1 MAGRRKCPDTAAFS
15 VLREGVPLE
24 APVDHRT
31 PRTSEL
37 LAAVLSA
44 QEGDKVAIGDLINAL
59 RNRAFGITFLLF
71 GIPNCIPMPPGIP
84 VVCGIVLGLIGL
96 QMALGRQELWL
107 PERIK
112 RQTFSRSML
121 EAIVTRSRP
130 TIEWFERWS
139 RPRLPQ
145 FAGPTARRIVGAVVV
160 LLGFILLLPI
170 PFLGNLPPGF
180 AVCIFGLG
188 LVERDGGVILAGF
201 FATVL
206 GLLVTAAMSWAI
218 WQGAVAIF

>member
-1 MAGRRKCPDTAAFS
+1 M
-15 VLREGVPLE
+15 
-24 APVDHRT
+24 DHRT

-37 LAAVLSA
+37 LAAVLAA
-44 QEGDKVAIGDLINAL
+44 QEGDKVAIGDLVNAL
-59 RNRAFGITFLLF
+59 RNRAFGILFLIF

-84 VVCGIVLGLIGL
+84 VVCGIVLMLIGL
-96 QMALGRQELWL
+96 QMAVGRQELWL
-107 PERIK
+107 PERIA
-112 RQTFSRSML
+112 RQTFSRAML
-121 EAIVTRSRP
+121 ESIVTRSRP
-130 TIEWFERWS
+130 YIEKLERLS
-139 RPRLPQ
+139 RPRLEP
-145 FAGPTARRIVGAVVV
+145 FAGPTARRIVGATVV

-201 FATVL
+201 CATVL
-206 GLLVTAAMSWAI
+206 GLLITAAMSWAI

>member
-1 MAGRRKCPDTAAFS
+1 M
-15 VLREGVPLE
+15 
-24 APVDHRT
+24 DHRT

-37 LAAVLSA
+37 LAAVLAA
-44 QEGDKVAIGDLINAL
+44 QEGERVAIGDLINAL

-84 VVCGIVLGLIGL
+84 VICGIVLGLIGL
-96 QMALGRQELWL
+96 QMAMGRQELWL
-107 PERIK
+107 PERVA

-139 RPRLPQ
+139 RPRMEM
-145 FAGPTARRIVGAVVV
+145 FAGPTARRVVGAVVV

-188 LVERDGGVILAGF
+188 LVERDGAVILAGF

-206 GLLVTAAMSWAI
+206 GILVTAGMSWAI

>member
-1 MAGRRKCPDTAAFS
+1 M
-15 VLREGVPLE
+15 
-24 APVDHRT
+24 DHRT

-37 LAAVLSA
+37 LAAVLAA
-44 QEGDKVAIGDLINAL
+44 QEGEKVAIGDLVNAL
-59 RNRAFGITFLLF
+59 RNRAFGILFLIF

-84 VVCGIVLGLIGL
+84 VICGIVLGLIGI
-96 QMALGRQELWL
+96 QMVIGRQELWL
-107 PERIK
+107 PERIA

-121 EAIVTRSRP
+121 ETIVTRSRP
-130 TIEWFERWS
+130 YIERFERLS
-139 RPRLPQ
+139 RPRLEQ
-145 FAGPTARRIVGAVVV
+145 FAGPIARRIVGATVV

-206 GLLVTAAMSWAI
+206 GLLITAAMSWAI
-218 WQGAVAIF
+218 WQGAIAIF

>member
-1 MAGRRKCPDTAAFS
+1 M
-15 VLREGVPLE
+15 
-24 APVDHRT
+24 DHRT

-37 LAAVLSA
+37 LAAVLAA
-44 QEGDKVAIGDLINAL
+44 QEADKVAIGDLVNAL
-59 RNRAFGITFLLF
+59 RNRAFGILFLIF

-84 VVCGIVLGLIGL
+84 VICGIILGLIGL

-107 PERIK
+107 PEMIAR
-112 RQTFSRSML
+112 RTFSRSML

-130 TIEWFERWS
+130 WIERFEGWS
-139 RPRLPQ
+139 SPRYEQ
-145 FAGPTARRIVGAVVV
+145 FAGPMARRIVGATVV

-188 LVERDGGVILAGF
+188 LVERDGLVILAGF
-201 FATVL
+201 GATLL
-206 GLLVTAAMSWAI
+206 GLLVTALMSYAI
-218 WQGAVAIF
+218 WYGAVAIF

>member
-1 MAGRRKCPDTAAFS
+1 
-15 VLREGVPLE
+15 
-24 APVDHRT
+24 VDHRT

-37 LAAVLSA
+37 LAAVLAA
-44 QEGDKVAIGDLINAL
+44 QEGERVAIGDLINAL

-84 VVCGIVLGLIGL
+84 VICGIVLGLIGL
-96 QMALGRQELWL
+96 QMAMGRQELWL
-107 PERIK
+107 PDRIS

-121 EAIVTRSRP
+121 DAIVTRSRP

-139 RPRLPQ
+139 RPRLEQ
-145 FAGPTARRIVGAVVV
+145 FAGPTARRVVGSVVV

-206 GLLVTAAMSWAI
+206 GILVTAGMSWAI

>member
-1 MAGRRKCPDTAAFS
+1 M
-15 VLREGVPLE
+15 
-24 APVDHRT
+24 DHRT

-44 QEGDKVAIGDLINAL
+44 QEGERVAIGDLINAL

-84 VVCGIVLGLIGL
+84 VVCGIVLMLIGV

-107 PERIK
+107 PERIS

-121 EAIVTRSRP
+121 DAIITRSRP
-130 TIEWFERWS
+130 SIQWFERWS
-139 RPRLPQ
+139 RPRMER
-145 FAGPTARRIVGAVVV
+145 FAGPTARRVVGATVV

-188 LVERDGGVILAGF
+188 LVERDGAVILAGF
-201 FATVL
+201 FATFL
-206 GLLVTAAMSWAI
+206 GLLITAAMSWAI

>member
-1 MAGRRKCPDTAAFS
+1 M
-15 VLREGVPLE
+15 
-24 APVDHRT
+24 DHRT

-37 LAAVLSA
+37 LAAVLAS
-44 QEGDKVAIGDLINAL
+44 QEGDKVAIGDLVNAL
-59 RNRAFGITFLLF
+59 RNRAFGILFLIF
-71 GIPNCIPMPPGIP
+71 GIPNCIPMPPGVP
-84 VVCGIVLGLIGL
+84 VICGIVLGLIGL
-96 QMALGRQELWL
+96 QMAMGRQELWL
-107 PERIK
+107 PERLA

-121 EAIVTRSRP
+121 DAIVTKSRP
-130 TIEWFERWS
+130 YIEKFERFS
-139 RPRLPQ
+139 RPRMEQ
-145 FAGPTARRIVGAVVV
+145 FAGPIARRVVGATVV

-206 GLLVTAAMSWAI
+206 GLLITAAMSWAI

>member
-1 MAGRRKCPDTAAFS
+1 M
-15 VLREGVPLE
+15 
-24 APVDHRT
+24 DHRT

-37 LAAVLSA
+37 LAAVLAS
-44 QEGDKVAIGDLINAL
+44 QEGEKVAIGDLVNAL
-59 RNRAFGITFLLF
+59 RNRAFGIIFLLF

-84 VVCGIVLGLIGL
+84 VICGIVLGLIGL
-96 QMALGRQELWL
+96 QMAMGRQELWL
-107 PERIK
+107 PDRVS

-121 EAIVTRSRP
+121 ESIVTRSRP
-130 TIEWFERWS
+130 YIMWFERWS
-139 RPRLPQ
+139 RPRMET
-145 FAGPTARRIVGAVVV
+145 FAGPLARRIVGATVV

-180 AVCIFGLG
+180 AVCVFGLG

-201 FATVL
+201 FATLL
-206 GLLVTAAMSWAI
+206 GLLITAAMSWAI

>member
-1 MAGRRKCPDTAAFS
+1 
-15 VLREGVPLE
+15 
-24 APVDHRT
+24 VDHRT

-37 LAAVLSA
+37 LAAVLAA
-44 QEGDKVAIGDLINAL
+44 QEGERVAIGDLINAL

-84 VVCGIVLGLIGL
+84 VICGIVLGLIGL
-96 QMALGRQELWL
+96 QMAMGRQELWL
-107 PERIK
+107 PERVA

-139 RPRLPQ
+139 RPRMEM
-145 FAGPTARRIVGAVVV
+145 FAGPTARRVVGAVVV

-188 LVERDGGVILAGF
+188 LVERDGAVILAGF

-206 GLLVTAAMSWAI
+206 GILITAGMSWAI

>member
-1 MAGRRKCPDTAAFS
+1 M
-15 VLREGVPLE
+15 
-24 APVDHRT
+24 DHRT

-37 LAAVLSA
+37 LAAVLAA
-44 QEGDKVAIGDLINAL
+44 QEGDKVAIGDLVNAL
-59 RNRAFGITFLLF
+59 RNRAFGILFLIF

-84 VVCGIVLGLIGL
+84 VICGIVLGLIGL

-107 PERIK
+107 PDRIA
-112 RQTFSRSML
+112 RQTFSRAML
-121 EAIVTRSRP
+121 ESIVTRSRP
-130 TIEWFERWS
+130 YIERFERFS
-139 RPRLPQ
+139 RPRLEQ
-145 FAGPTARRIVGAVVV
+145 FAGPLARRIVGATVV

-206 GLLVTAAMSWAI
+206 GLLITAAMSWAI
-218 WQGAVAIF
+218 WQGAIAIF

>member
-1 MAGRRKCPDTAAFS
+1 M
-15 VLREGVPLE
+15 
-24 APVDHRT
+24 DHRT

-37 LAAVLSA
+37 LAAVLAA
-44 QEGDKVAIGDLINAL
+44 QEGERVAIGDLINAL

-84 VVCGIVLGLIGL
+84 VICGIVLGLIGL
-96 QMALGRQELWL
+96 QMAMGRQELWL
-107 PERIK
+107 PDRIS

-121 EAIVTRSRP
+121 DAIVTRSRP

-139 RPRLPQ
+139 RPRLEQ
-145 FAGPTARRIVGAVVV
+145 FAGPTARRVVGSVVV

-206 GLLVTAAMSWAI
+206 GILVTAGMSWAI

>member
-1 MAGRRKCPDTAAFS
+1 M
-15 VLREGVPLE
+15 
-24 APVDHRT
+24 DHRT

-44 QEGDKVAIGDLINAL
+44 QEGQRVAIGDLINAL

-84 VVCGIVLGLIGL
+84 VICGIVLGLIGL
-96 QMALGRQELWL
+96 QMAMGRQELWL
-107 PERIK
+107 PERIA

-121 EAIVTRSRP
+121 ESIITRSRP

-139 RPRLPQ
+139 RPRLEQ
-145 FAGPTARRIVGAVVV
+145 FAGPTARRVVGAVVV

-188 LVERDGGVILAGF
+188 LVERDGAVILAGF

-206 GLLVTAAMSWAI
+206 GILITAAMSWAI

>member
-1 MAGRRKCPDTAAFS
+1 M
-15 VLREGVPLE
+15 
-24 APVDHRT
+24 DHRT

-37 LAAVLSA
+37 LAAVLAA
-44 QEGDKVAIGDLINAL
+44 QEGDKVAIGDLVNAL
-59 RNRAFGITFLLF
+59 RNRAFGILFLIF

-84 VVCGIVLGLIGL
+84 VICGIVLGLIGL

-107 PERIK
+107 PERIA

-121 EAIVTRSRP
+121 DSIVTRSRP
-130 TIEWFERWS
+130 YIERFERFS
-139 RPRLPQ
+139 RPRLEQ
-145 FAGPTARRIVGAVVV
+145 FAGPLARRIVGATVV

-206 GLLVTAAMSWAI
+206 GLLITAAMSWAI
-218 WQGAVAIF
+218 WQGAIAIF

>member
-1 MAGRRKCPDTAAFS
+1 M
-15 VLREGVPLE
+15 
-24 APVDHRT
+24 DHRT

-37 LAAVLSA
+37 LAAVLAA
-44 QEGDKVAIGDLINAL
+44 QEGEKVAIGDLVNAL
-59 RNRAFGITFLLF
+59 RNRAFGILFLIF

-84 VVCGIVLGLIGL
+84 VICGIVLGLIGI
-96 QMALGRQELWL
+96 QMVIGRQELWL
-107 PERIK
+107 PERIA

-121 EAIVTRSRP
+121 ETIVTRSRP
-130 TIEWFERWS
+130 YIERFERLS
-139 RPRLPQ
+139 RPRLEQ
-145 FAGPTARRIVGAVVV
+145 FAGPLARRIVGATVV

-206 GLLVTAAMSWAI
+206 GLLITAAMSWAI
-218 WQGAVAIF
+218 WQGAIAIF

>member
-1 MAGRRKCPDTAAFS
+1 M
-15 VLREGVPLE
+15 
-24 APVDHRT
+24 DHRT
-31 PRTSEL
+31 PRTSER
-37 LAAVLSA
+37 LAAVLAA
-44 QEGDKVAIGDLINAL
+44 QEGDKVAIGDLVNAL
-59 RNRAFGITFLLF
+59 RNRAFGILFLIF

-84 VVCGIVLGLIGL
+84 VICGIVLGLIGL

-107 PERIK
+107 PERIA

-121 EAIVTRSRP
+121 DSIVTRSRP
-130 TIEWFERWS
+130 YIERFERFS
-139 RPRLPQ
+139 RPRLEQ
-145 FAGPTARRIVGAVVV
+145 FAGPLARRLVGATVV

-206 GLLVTAAMSWAI
+206 GLLITAAMSWAI
-218 WQGAVAIF
+218 WQGAIAIF

>member
-1 MAGRRKCPDTAAFS
+1 MDR
-15 VLREGVPLE
+15 
-24 APVDHRT
+24 RT

-37 LAAVLSA
+37 LAAVLAA
-44 QEGDKVAIGDLINAL
+44 QEGDKVSIEDLVNAL
-59 RNRAFGITFLLF
+59 RNRAFGILFLIF
-71 GIPNCIPMPPGIP
+71 GIPNCIPMPPGVP
-84 VVCGIVLGLIGL
+84 VLCGIILGLIGL
-96 QMALGRQELWL
+96 QMAMGRQELWL

-121 EAIVTRSRP
+121 DMIVTRSKP
-130 TIEWFERWS
+130 YIEWFERWS
-139 RPRLPQ
+139 QPRMEQ
-145 FAGPTARRIVGAVVV
+145 FAGPVARRAVGATVV

>member
-1 MAGRRKCPDTAAFS
+1 M
-15 VLREGVPLE
+15 
-24 APVDHRT
+24 DHRT

-37 LAAVLSA
+37 LAAVLAA
-44 QEGDKVAIGDLINAL
+44 QEGDKVAIGDLVNAL
-59 RNRAFGITFLLF
+59 RNRAFGILFLIF

-84 VVCGIVLGLIGL
+84 VICGIVLMLIGL
-96 QMALGRQELWL
+96 QMAVGRQELWL
-107 PERIK
+107 PERIA

-130 TIEWFERWS
+130 YIEKLERLS
-139 RPRLPQ
+139 RPRLEQ
-145 FAGPTARRIVGAVVV
+145 FAGPVARRVVGATVV

-206 GLLVTAAMSWAI
+206 GLLITAAMSWAI
-218 WQGAVAIF
+218 WQGAIAIF

>member
-1 MAGRRKCPDTAAFS
+1 M
-15 VLREGVPLE
+15 
-24 APVDHRT
+24 DHRT

-37 LAAVLSA
+37 LAAVLAA
-44 QEGDKVAIGDLINAL
+44 QEEDQVAIGDLVNAL
-59 RNRAFGITFLLF
+59 RNRAFGILFLIF

-107 PERIK
+107 PQSIAR
-112 RQTFSRSML
+112 RTFSRAML

-130 TIEWFERWS
+130 WIERFEKIS
-139 RPRLPQ
+139 RPRHEA
-145 FAGPTARRIVGAVVV
+145 FAGATARRVVGATVV
-160 LLGFILLLPI
+160 LLGFILILPI

-188 LVERDGGVILAGF
+188 LVERDGLMILAGF
-201 FATVL
+201 AATVL
-206 GLLVTAAMSWAI
+206 GLLVTALMSWAI
-218 WQGAVAIF
+218 YQGAIAIF

>member
-1 MAGRRKCPDTAAFS
+1 M
-15 VLREGVPLE
+15 
-24 APVDHRT
+24 DHRT

-37 LAAVLSA
+37 LAAVLAA
-44 QEGDKVAIGDLINAL
+44 QEGERVAIGDLINAL

-84 VVCGIVLGLIGL
+84 VICGIVLGLIGL
-96 QMALGRQELWL
+96 QMAMGRQELWL
-107 PERIK
+107 PDRIS

-121 EAIVTRSRP
+121 DAIVTRSRP

-139 RPRLPQ
+139 RPRLAQ
-145 FAGPTARRIVGAVVV
+145 FAGPTARRVVGSVVV

-206 GLLVTAAMSWAI
+206 GILVTAGMSWAI